1 MKNLV
6 ILIGNVGADPEI
18 KHLETSSVANFT
30 LATTERGYKTSSGR
44 EIPERTDWHRIIVW
58 GGLAKVVESYVKKG
72 SQIYIEGKIRNR
84 EYTDNSGNR
93 RFITEVYADNLVL
106 LGGKPRQA
114 ETTYTETPT
123 YQTQQSATGVP
134 EREDDLPF

>member
-1 MKNLV
+1 MLNKV
-6 ILIGNVGADPEI
+6 QLIGNVGADPEI

-30 LATTERGYKTSSGR
+30 LATTERGYKTKEGR
-44 EIPERTDWHRIIVW
+44 EIPDRTEWHRIIVW
-58 GGLAKVVESYVKKG
+58 GGLAKVVEGYVKKG

-106 LGGKPRQA
+106 LGGKPKQA
-114 ETTYTETPT
+114 ETTYTEAPT
-123 YQTQQSATGVP
+123 YQTQQQVNGVP
-134 EREDDLPF
+134 EKEDDLPF

>member
-30 LATTERGYKTSSGR
+30 LATTERGYKTKEGR
-44 EIPERTDWHRIIVW
+44 EIPDRTEWHRIIVW
-58 GGLAKVVESYVKKG
+58 GGLAKVVEGYVKKG

-106 LGGKPRQA
+106 LGGKPK
-114 ETTYTETPT
+114 
-123 YQTQQSATGVP
+123 QSDAANVKSDYNPQCEDSP
-134 EREDDLPF
+134 EQNDDLPF